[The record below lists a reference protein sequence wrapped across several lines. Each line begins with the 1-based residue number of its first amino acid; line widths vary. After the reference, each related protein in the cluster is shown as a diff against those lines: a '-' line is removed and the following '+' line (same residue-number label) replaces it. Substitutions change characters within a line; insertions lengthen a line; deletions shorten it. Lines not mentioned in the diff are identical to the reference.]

1 MKHLSIRFRITF
13 WFTAAL
19 IVVVLFTYFVVF
31 SVSNQII
38 QKTIRDNLDEVEFYS
53 NIDDVDLNNDVDH
66 FVGFQN
72 GYLEVD
78 DDFLDEVNEVYTAL
92 YSTDNKLIYGENPIS
107 RDVEDLKFVDS
118 KIQNV
123 VVGGTT

>member
-38 QKTIRDNLDEVEFYS
+38 QKTLFLVVSLLGRLYCSAPPILLRPWRRKMQVKLCAVFLRCCHPLVKPVWKTGHLILHFRS
-53 NIDDVDLNNDVDH
+53 NYQKSALS
-66 FVGFQN
+66 FVHP
-72 GYLEVD
+72 
-78 DDFLDEVNEVYTAL
+78 A
-92 YSTDNKLIYGENPIS
+92 
-107 RDVEDLKFVDS
+107 R
-118 KIQNV
+118 
-123 VVGGTT
+123 